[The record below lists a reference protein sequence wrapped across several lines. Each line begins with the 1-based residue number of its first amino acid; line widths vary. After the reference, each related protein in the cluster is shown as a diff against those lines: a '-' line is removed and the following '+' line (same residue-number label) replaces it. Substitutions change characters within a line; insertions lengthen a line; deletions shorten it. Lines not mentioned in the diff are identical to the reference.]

1 MEKILL
7 GGRIFIAEVTA
18 EERCIGAQVYYKGI
32 MNIAVIGTAPFSCNF
47 TTDLKAE
54 LGSLEQELISF
65 EDTQS
70 IFVYDKAEVYDYFLE
85 KVCQKI
91 IDEEIK
97 VGGGEIIIP
106 IAPPK
111 LSLREMQ
118 ESGFRVFGAN
128 SAFAL

>member
-18 EERCIGAQVYYKGI
+18 EERCAGNKLYYQGT
-32 MNIAVIGTAPFSCNF
+32 MNIAVIGTAPLSCSF

-65 EDTQS
+65 EDNQS
-70 IFVYDKAEVYDYFLE
+70 IFVYDKEEVYDYFLE
-85 KVCQKI
+85 KVCEQI
-91 IDEEIK
+91 IEEEIK
-97 VGGGEIIIP
+97 IGGEIITP

-118 ESGFRVFGAN
+118 ESGFRAFGAK
-128 SAFAL
+128 AEFAL

>member
-7 GGRIFIAEVTA
+7 GGKIFIAEVTA
-18 EERCIGAQVYYKGI
+18 EKRCVGNKLYYQGT

-70 IFVYDKAEVYDYFLE
+70 VFVYDKEEVYDYFLE
-85 KVCQKI
+85 KMCEQI
-91 IDEEIK
+91 IEEEIK
-97 VGGGEIIIP
+97 AGGEIIVS

-111 LSLREMQ
+111 LSIREM
-118 ESGFRVFGAN
+118 EDSGFRLFGAK
-128 SAFAL
+128 AEFVL